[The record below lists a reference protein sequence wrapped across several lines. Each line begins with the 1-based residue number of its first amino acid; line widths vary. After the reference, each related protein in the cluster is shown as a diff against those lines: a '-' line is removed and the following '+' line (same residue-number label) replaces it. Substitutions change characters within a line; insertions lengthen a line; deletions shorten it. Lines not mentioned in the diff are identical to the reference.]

1 MICKHI
7 ILYPKNVIHERHWI
21 QFNKCNRYNLLR
33 KKCQMENMNSEKKQE
48 RKVRGLFYH
57 YDISAEYSTS
67 SLWEALKS
75 RITINFFW
83 TQNSIQNSHKIFL
96 LAKGSTICRIATHYI
111 AGVSNT
117 RPAKSVYASHAALKI
132 KKVTKIYWKGG
143 TFMLEWPKISFES

>member
-96 LAKGSTICRIATHYI
+96 LAQRKHYLPYC
-111 AGVSNT
+111 NT
-117 RPAKSVYASHAALKI
+117 LHFFILMWPLSGFEFENPALLAIHI
-132 KKVTKIYWKGG
+132 N
-143 TFMLEWPKISFES
+143 F